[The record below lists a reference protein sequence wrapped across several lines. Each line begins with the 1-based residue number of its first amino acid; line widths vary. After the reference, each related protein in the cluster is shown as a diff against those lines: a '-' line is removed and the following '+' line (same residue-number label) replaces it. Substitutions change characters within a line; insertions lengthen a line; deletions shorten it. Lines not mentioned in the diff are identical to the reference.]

1 MIIIGIGLISGLGAY
16 FISQAYRITK
26 AGIIAPFEYVALPLS
41 IYWSITIFGDWPDI
55 VSWLGIAL
63 IYGSGLYVI
72 FSETVQGKK
81 IMFTYQYIEIVKGK
95 RIVN

>member
-1 MIIIGIGLISGLGAY
+1 M
-16 FISQAYRITK
+16 
-26 AGIIAPFEYVALPLS
+26 GIIAPFEYVALPLS
-41 IYWSITIFGDWPDI
+41 IFLSITIFGDWPDI

-63 IYGSGLYVI
+63 IAGAGLYVI